1 MSLKARIIAPAVGLL
16 VVAIFSVLFTSLN
29 LFANVFN
36 RWFLQMAEHS
46 NLPPEKLDGIREGI
60 ARGDFGV
67 IHYVAAVLNVCAA
80 LLILLGA
87 LRMMKQQSYG
97 LAVAASIL
105 AMVPCVGT
113 SICCCVIG
121 LPIGLWAL
129 IVLMQSDVKAAFGAP
144 LAPTL

>member
-1 MSLKARIIAPAVGLL
+1 MSLRARIIAPAVGLL
-16 VVAIFSVLFTSLN
+16 VVAIFSVLFTFLN

-36 RWFLQMAEHS
+36 RWFLQMAENS

-60 ARGDFGV
+60 ARGDFGTV
-67 IHYVAAVLNVCAA
+67 HYVAAVLNACAA
-80 LLILLGA
+80 LVIVLGA

-97 LAVAASIL
+97 LAVTASIL

-129 IVLMQSDVKAAFGAP
+129 IVLMQSDVKAAFGGP